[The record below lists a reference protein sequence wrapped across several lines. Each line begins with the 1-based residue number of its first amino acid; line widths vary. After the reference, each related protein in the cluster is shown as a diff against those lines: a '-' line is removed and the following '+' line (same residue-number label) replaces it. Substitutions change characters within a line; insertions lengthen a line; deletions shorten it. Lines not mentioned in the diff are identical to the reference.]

1 MTPSANGTTPL
12 HVAVKHNC
20 FDIVKY
26 MIEEMNVNVNEAKD
40 PETNKI
46 TSLSIAIARGHLEI
60 A

>member
-1 MTPSANGTTPL
+1 
-12 HVAVKHNC
+12 
-20 FDIVKY
+20 

-46 TSLSIAIARGHLEI
+46 TALSIAIARGNLEI